1 LDGKVREEERPAS
14 LSVVQSRK
22 ILMRA
27 HIVSL
32 VLDAEKVLT
41 FILICRASIQQ
52 AVKFLLAYFLVC
64 E

>member
-1 LDGKVREEERPAS
+1 